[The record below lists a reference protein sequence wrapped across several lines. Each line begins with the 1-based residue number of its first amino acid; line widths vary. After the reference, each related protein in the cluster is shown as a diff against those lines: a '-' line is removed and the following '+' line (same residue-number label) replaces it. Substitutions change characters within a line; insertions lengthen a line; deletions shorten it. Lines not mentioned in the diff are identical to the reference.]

1 MQLEVGMIL
10 EGKITKVMKFGAF
23 VGFEGG
29 KSGLIHISEISNDFV
44 KEVGDYLKE
53 GEIVKVKVIGISEN
67 GKIELSKKRV
77 PSESL
82 DTSNNTV
89 HSHSESFRKAPAATS
104 SRFEEMIMKFKKL
117 SDEKLAGFKKT
128 ESRRARTSHR
138 GGLEG

>member
-1 MQLEVGMIL
+1 MQLEVGMTV
-10 EGKITKVMKFGAF
+10 EGKVTKITKFGAF

-53 GEIVKVKVIGISEN
+53 GEIVKVKVIGVSED
-67 GKIELSKKRV
+67 GKVELSKKKV
-77 PSESL
+77 QSESSN
-82 DTSNNTV
+82 TSGKIRHNEPV
-89 HSHSESFRKAPAATS
+89 SKSPSATS

-117 SDEKLAGFKKT
+117 SEEKLAGFKKT
-128 ESRRARTSHR
+128 ESRRARAAHR